1 MLPKKKIFSI
11 DEAHEKAYKSQSVQI
26 LLSVVVLKLI
36 KLITRKRKGPRLQGG
51 FKFLNNEVSKRHAN
65 GIFVIIVIV
74 YLVIQSRSTI
84 PII

>member
-11 DEAHEKAYKSQSVQI
+11 DGAHEKAHKSQSVQI
-26 LLSVVVLKLI
+26 LLPVVVLKLI

-51 FKFLNNEVSKRHAN
+51 FNFLNNEVSKRHAN